1 MVPHSSP
8 ISGVR
13 VVGRYA
19 LYDEIAAGGMATV
32 HIGRLLGPVGF
43 SRTVAIKRLHAQFAK
58 DPDFV
63 SMFLDEARLAA
74 RVRHPNV
81 IGTLDV
87 VALSGELFL
96 VMEYVPGESLA
107 KLWRTTREM
116 GRFIPVPIVVSILVG
131 ILEGLHAAHEAT
143 NDRGEAL
150 GLVHRDVSP
159 HNVLVGLDGIAR
171 VLDFGVAKA
180 SGRLQTTRDGQLK
193 GKISYMA
200 PEQVQGVVDRTSDIY
215 SASVVLW
222 EALVGRR
229 LFFAE
234 NDART
239 LSNVLFPKVEP
250 PSRAGAKVPPSLD
263 AVVMRALDREPSR
276 RYRTAREMAR
286 ALQDAVPG
294 APAFV
299 VGEWVEATAGVTLA
313 RRASRLASI
322 ERMLL
327 PDSDH
332 PPPMSRPSTPPSV
345 SSISLRR
352 APAGLDVLFPSGQ
365 PGLAGEGTIDSSAP
379 MSLERPKRRTSTT
392 VVVASLAVA
401 LAALLVV
408 TIARLSPE
416 PRGVPLPAAEPAAH
430 GSPPVARR
438 LLGNGP
444 AGSPGGG
451 VEAPGRT
458 LAPDPHLPRAS
469 AVTPTSTS
477 PVASPPVAS
486 PPAAPLA
493 SVRRAGPLV
502 DAVPVPNAGAAP
514 VRSAPQ
520 RAAAR
525 PVATV
530 PVSADDE
537 LDHVIDS
544 RK

>member
-8 ISGVR
+8 SSGVR

-87 VALSGELFL
+87 VALAGELFL

-116 GRFIPVPIVVSILVG
+116 GRSIPVPIVVSILVG

-159 HNVLVGLDGIAR
+159 HNVLVGSDGIAR

-200 PEQVQGVVDRTSDIY
+200 PEQVQGAVDRTSDVY

-239 LSNVLFPKVEP
+239 LANVLFPKVEP
-250 PSRAGAKVPPSLD
+250 PSRAGAKAPSELD
-263 AVVMRALDREPSR
+263 AVVMRGLDRDPAR

-286 ALQDAVPG
+286 ELQNTVPC

-299 VGEWVEATAGVTLA
+299 VGEWVEATAGVTIA
-313 RRASRLASI
+313 RRASRVASI
-322 ERMLL
+322 ERMLP
-327 PDSDH
+327 PDSDF
-332 PPPMSRPSTPPSV
+332 PPPVTRPSTPPSV
-345 SSISLRR
+345 SSIALRPVPGGPDLLIPQPEPYFGSLG
-352 APAGLDVLFPSGQ
+352 AN
-365 PGLAGEGTIDSSAP
+365 ETSAP
-379 MSLERPKRRTSTT
+379 MSLERPKRRAST
-392 VVVASLAVA
+392 VVVVVSLAVA
-401 LAALLVV
+401 VVALLAVSVV
-408 TIARLSPE
+408 RLRPE
-416 PRGVPLPAAEPAAH
+416 PRGVPL
-430 GSPPVARR
+430 
-438 LLGNGP
+438 N
-444 AGSPGGG
+444 
-451 VEAPGRT
+451 
-458 LAPDPHLPRAS
+458 
-469 AVTPTSTS
+469 
-477 PVASPPVAS
+477 PVASQGSRSTPVTSSVVAPTGSPRAAAEAVTALPSPSGAGVAGAATAVSATGTPPSTSA
-486 PPAAPLA
+486 PWLAKRPAAPLA
-493 SVRRAGPLV
+493 GALPPSSLGV
-502 DAVPVPNAGAAP
+502 VPA
-514 VRSAPQ
+514 RSAPQ
-520 RAAAR
+520 RSLTHTAATQS
-525 PVATV
+525 P
-530 PVSADDE
+530 SDSDE

>member
-8 ISGVR
+8 SNGVR

-116 GRFIPVPIVVSILVG
+116 GRWIPVPIVVSILVG

-200 PEQVQGVVDRTSDIY
+200 PEQVQGVVDRTSDVY

-239 LSNVLFPKVEP
+239 LSNVLFPKVDP

-263 AVVMRALDREPSR
+263 AVVMRGLDREPSR
-276 RYRTAREMAR
+276 RYSTAREMAR
-286 ALQDAVPG
+286 ELQHAVPG

-313 RRASRLASI
+313 RRASRVASI
-322 ERMLL
+322 ERLL
-327 PDSDH
+327 PPDSDF
-332 PPPMSRPSTPPSV
+332 PPPISRPSTPPSV
-345 SSISLRR
+345 SSIGLRR
-352 APAGLDVLFPSGQ
+352 PTAEFDAPFPPGQ
-365 PGLAGEGTIDSSAP
+365 PFFGGESDSSAP
-379 MSLERPKRRTSTT
+379 MSLERPRRWTSTT
-392 VVVASLAVA
+392 VVVGSLAVA

-408 TIARLSPE
+408 SIARLRPE
-416 PRGVPLPAAEPAAH
+416 PRGVPLPAAELAVPARAPAPY
-430 GSPPVARR
+430 SA
-438 LLGNGP
+438 LGTIG
-444 AGSPGGG
+444 AASSPGTLP
-451 VEAPGRT
+451 EAAKTLPSFVAGTGRA
-458 LAPDPHLPRAS
+458 APVTAAS
-469 AVTPTSTS
+469 T
-477 PVASPPVAS
+477 PPVAS
-486 PPAAPLA
+486 SLAAAPGTA
-493 SVRRAGPLV
+493 RRAGPLV
-502 DAVPVPNAGAAP
+502 DAVPSPNAAP
-514 VRSAPQ
+514 IRSAPQ
-520 RAAAR
+520 RAAAH
-525 PVATV
+525 TV
-530 PVSADDE
+530 VSQAQSADDE